1 MSAFKTAGA
10 FLVGVGGVFVCRSFV
25 SEWATWK
32 RFESSLQHG
41 NPFVNTPATT
51 KGIRALLKCTTYS
64 PEDKG
69 WFLASAI
76 KEKLVYGGEKED
88 TVKIACDLL
97 LEDPQFYAVLP
108 HLLSRSSRCLD
119 YVLNQFD
126 EAPATSGK
134 KITRH
139 MLEAAVDTHDYY
151 VICALMKRKLIWD
164 KQSIRDMVW
173 YVLLH
178 DRSWSQSGCWIVKEV
193 LKDPRVIN
201 GLEAVDRKAIEST
214 GGLER

>member
-1 MSAFKTAGA
+1 M
-10 FLVGVGGVFVCRSFV
+10 GVGGVFVCRSFV

-108 HLLSRSSRCLD
+108 HLLSRSSSFRIQQPL
-119 YVLNQFD
+119 
-126 EAPATSGK
+126 
-134 KITRH
+134 
-139 MLEAAVDTHDYY
+139 
-151 VICALMKRKLIWD
+151 WD
-164 KQSIRDMVW
+164 KE
-173 YVLLH
+173 
-178 DRSWSQSGCWIVKEV
+178 RSCNKTYHTMSRMLCLSQISFLFISAQ
-193 LKDPRVIN
+193 I
-201 GLEAVDRKAIEST
+201 T
-214 GGLER
+214 